1 LSVLNA
7 HTQCRA
13 ILTRRYYCRG
23 AIGIA
28 LGILIENAWNK
39 LSPDDLHG
47 KTFENNDRFFSNATI
62 DFGNNMTIDLS
73 NPSHLKS
80 LEFAVN
86 RYFIQLWFFFAGGIS
101 LLTLVINGSTAG
113 PLLKKLGLAN
123 TTKIRESIVKRYKS
137 SIVLQ
142 SFERL
147 LSLVGDDIYAKFGNI
162 DYRTVLQN
170 VPYFNNITV
179 EQFNDAVK
187 KCTNQNK
194 ALSPTKLSTFQPFFP
209 EADCFSSSAELGAED
224 TTIVDQLE
232 DTVGSNEEEESPESP
247 ASKEETIEVKCML
260 LYFCT
265 TATPYSK

>member
-1 LSVLNA
+1 MSVLNA

-28 LGILIENAWNK
+28 LGILIENAWNN
-39 LSPDDLHG
+39 LTPDDLHG
-47 KTFENNDRFFSNATI
+47 KTFENNIVGNEILDL
-62 DFGNNMTIDLS
+62 GNNLTVDFS
-73 NPSHLKS
+73 NPSDVKLF
-80 LEFAVN
+80 EFSFQ
-86 RYFIQLWFFFAGGIS
+86 RYFIQRWFFFAGGIS

-170 VPYFNNITV
+170 VPYFNDITV

-232 DTVGSNEEEESPESP
+232 DAVGSNEEEESPESP
-247 ASKEETIEVKCML
+247 ASKEETIEVKSMQ

-265 TATPYSK
+265 AVTPYSK